1 VRARNQ
7 IAAPARLA
15 PGLVLHEPD
24 GRFTAAADAVLRE
37 GRGLEL

>member
-1 VRARNQ
+1 VRARKR

-15 PGLVLHEPD
+15 PGLVLHRGD
-24 GRFTAAADAVLRE
+24 GRPTELADGILRE